1 MSVNLQA
8 SGVRLSGG
16 TKCQRPR
23 HLALVN
29 NALSLSLSL
38 SLARARALSLSLSL
52 ALSLALALSLSR
64 SLSVTYTRWWET
76 LVPV

>member
-38 SLARARALSLSLSL
+38 SLSRALSLSLSL